1 MAPCRDYGLV
11 AGGKQQCSNHLS
23 HASVAFLSLFIKWMA
38 TATPLAL
45 YWIYRGRK
53 YSVLFATLPFEQR
66 TDYTG
71 RPSSPVLPGVVKF
84 GLDTADDTADLADYM
99 FDPHQRAHSHFEA
112 EYEQGSTRR
121 WLDVQAAF
129 LVRYSGHFEP
139 GRVGGWPGEVLHL
152 GLSAAALVKHSLTL
166 EAHSVLPWAAPAE
179 VQRRAR
185 LEGLTE
191 TQAQAM
197 PAPKELLKVLAPPR
211 AAPPSLTNNKDKGLF
226 GEHVSDAYMRAQG
239 HQKLNDGGVLT
250 PLPPVPARGQ
260 GIDGVWKH
268 HSPPP
273 DYIITE
279 AKYGKSRLSMTKDG
293 KQMSD
298 TWIMGSD
305 RLKKA
310 VGRTDELRIMA
321 AMRRIGT
328 VEKRLHTIDQ
338 NGKLTETILL

>member
-1 MAPCRDYGLV
+1 
-11 AGGKQQCSNHLS
+11 
-23 HASVAFLSLFIKWMA
+23 
-38 TATPLAL
+38 
-45 YWIYRGRK
+45 
-53 YSVLFATLPFEQR
+53 VLFATLPFEQR

-71 RPSSPVLPGVVKF
+71 RPSSPVLPGLVRF
-84 GLDTADDTADLADYM
+84 GLDPSDDTADLADYM

-139 GRVGGWPGEVLHL
+139 GRAGGWPGEVLHL
-152 GLSAAALVKHSLTL
+152 GLSAAALVKHNLTL

-191 TQAQAM
+191 AQAQAM
-197 PAPKELLKVLAPPR
+197 PAPKEVLKVSAPPR
-211 AAPPSLTNNKDKGLF
+211 GAPPRLSSNAEKGIY
-226 GEHVSDAYMRAQG
+226 GEHLSDAYGGALA
-239 HQKLNDGGVLT
+239 HKNHHDGGVLT
-250 PLPPVPARGQ
+250 LLPPATARGN

-279 AKYGKSRLSMTKDG
+279 AKYGSSQLAMTKRDG
-293 KQMSD
+293 RQMSD
-298 TWIMGSD
+298 
-305 RLKKA
+305 K
-310 VGRTDELRIMA
+310 
-321 AMRRIGT
+321 
-328 VEKRLHTIDQ
+328 
-338 NGKLTETILL
+338 